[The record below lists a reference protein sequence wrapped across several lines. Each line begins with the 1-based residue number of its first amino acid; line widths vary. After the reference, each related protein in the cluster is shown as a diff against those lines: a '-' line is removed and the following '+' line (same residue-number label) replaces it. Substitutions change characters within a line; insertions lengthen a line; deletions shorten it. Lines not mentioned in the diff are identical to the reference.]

1 VVRCKGNSGEIRI
14 VRWLF
19 ALLLFFVPI
28 TAKAEWT
35 EIKTDHFLIY
45 ADKSDKDLRRF
56 AEQLEAVHFLML
68 RANGLKEDRLPV
80 RVKVYAYGSA
90 DKVGKLASQPN
101 AVGFY
106 RPGPSGAIAVI
117 PANAGSSGLTSLEVL
132 FHEYA
137 HHFMLQYFP
146 AAYPAWYV
154 EGWAELI
161 ATSSFER
168 KGAITFGKANSDR
181 AGELEFGY
189 WTHAGELV
197 SKPRGELPKVSQEA
211 FYGQSWL
218 LAHYLTLSPERSQQL
233 RMYLNGINR
242 GFSQQQAASFFGDLD
257 AFNKDVRGYLSRRNF
272 EYKAVPLP
280 EGLLANYSSRKLSAA
295 EIDLME
301 EQIEFRRPMEEA
313 QAKTFLEKLRT
324 KVARHGSDPTALL
337 LLGEA
342 ELDMKNHD
350 AARAVA
356 DRLLAIAPDDSHAL
370 TLKAQ
375 IELHFAKDA
384 EDAGAAITPIRDW
397 IAKAKAVD
405 PQNPLPH
412 IALYES
418 YAVEGE
424 RPSAEAIEGLR
435 EAVRLVPQSDG
446 ARFQLATALF
456 NRDGPSAIPEAT
468 KLLRPIAFDPHGG
481 DNAEQAIKL
490 IAAMMGETLDDNA
503 NPADTSEE
511 GEKE

>member
-1 VVRCKGNSGEIRI
+1 MS
-14 VRWLF
+14 
-19 ALLLFFVPI
+19 
-28 TAKAEWT
+28 AKAEWT

-68 RANGLKEDRLPV
+68 RANGLREDRLPV
-80 RVKVYAYGSA
+80 RVKVYAYGGV
-90 DKVGKLASQPN
+90 DKVGKLANVTN
-101 AVGFY
+101 AAGFY
-106 RPGPSGAIAVI
+106 RPGPSSAIAVI
-117 PANAGSSGLTSLEVL
+117 PANSGSSGLTSLEVL

-181 AGELEFGY
+181 AAELEFGY

-197 SKPRGELPKVSQEA
+197 SKPRSELPKISKEA

-257 AFNKDVRGYLSRRNF
+257 AFNRDVRAYLSRRNF

-280 EGLLANYSSRKLSAA
+280 EGLLTNYASRKLSVA
-295 EIDLME
+295 EIDLIE
-301 EQIEFRRPMEEA
+301 EQIEFRRPMAEA
-313 QAKTFLEKLRT
+313 DAKTFLEKLRT
-324 KVARHGSDPTALL
+324 KVARHGNDPAALL

-342 ELDMKNHD
+342 ELDLKNFD
-350 AARAVA
+350 AARVVA
-356 DRLLAIAPDDSHAL
+356 DRLLAVTPDNSQAL

-375 IELHFAKDA
+375 VELHFARSA
-384 EDAGAAITPIRDW
+384 EDPVAALAPIRDW
-397 IAKAKAVD
+397 IAKAKAAD
-405 PQNPLPH
+405 PQNPLPY

-418 YAVEGE
+418 YAAEGE
-424 RPSAEAIEGLR
+424 RPSAEAIDGLR

-456 NRDGPSAIPEAT
+456 NQSGASAIPEAT
-468 KLLRPIAFDPHGG
+468 KLLRPVAFDPHGG
-481 DNAEQAIKL
+481 ENAEQAIKL
-490 IAAMMGETLDDNA
+490 IAAMMGGPLNADAETA
-503 NPADTSEE
+503 EPEE
-511 GEKE
+511 EPTGE